1 MITKKYKYFRS
12 LVLAGAAGL
21 ALTPVAA
28 HAQITAPKPAD
39 DQKPGDDQT
48 DGGLTE
54 VVVTAQKRS
63 ENNQTTP
70 IAISVLGATAI
81 ADRHVQS
88 LLDLGDGAIPSLR
101 IAPFFSRPGALIVNV
116 RGIGVLADS
125 NQPARDQGVGVY
137 VNGVYQGRPQGLGT
151 ALFDVENIEVL
162 KGPQGTLF
170 GRNTEGGAVSIVTK
184 LPSGK
189 FKMNTTFGFGNYG
202 AYQASTHID
211 LPEAHNLS
219 VKFDG
224 VITYR
229 NGQVKNPQPGQ
240 LDFNGYDR
248 RGLRFEV
255 LWKPAP
261 NFRADFAFDTSY
273 DATSTLYLQQ
283 LEAAT
288 GLPAT
293 ATAAAIPAGRL
304 ANIPNLLQ
312 PRRAS
317 VASFGVPQQ
326 ASVGKADGLRLG
338 LDWDIA
344 PRITVKSITA
354 FRRLTQTQYDNGS
367 ASPSLQTPPTTANP
381 TASFLLATSGGPYQ
395 FARYSL
401 APTRQNQFSQELQAI
416 GDIGRVK
423 FVAGAL
429 YYLENVQDSAQAF
442 NTLQSTSADGS
453 TFVVRQIDY
462 AAQVVQ
468 RASHVT
474 TTSIGVYGQGI
485 YTPPIAND
493 MFHLTLGGRFTYDK
507 KEGTLFTVNGA
518 LPIRPV
524 NGVNVSAAIPLNASW
539 SRFDPLVNLAVDLSD
554 DIHLYGKWSTGYRSG
569 GANSRSL
576 TYARFN
582 PESVS
587 IFEIGAKTEFWNNRV
602 RFNVAF
608 YAGSYK
614 DIQLDF
620 SGLYE
625 DIVNGV
631 RVTTTRTTT
640 DTVNAPGTGRVRGAE
655 AEILVAPFRGL
666 TLGASYAY
674 NSVKIPNTVNPF
686 PLAGNNNQV
695 LNVAIPIYQVYTP
708 EHAASGSIDYEVP
721 LDGVKIRTHVDAN
734 YDSGFYVNY
743 NDPTIDA
750 RTGAVRYVQPKGD
763 PGFIVNGRLALSDID
778 VGAGDARLTVAV
790 WVRNMFNEQHVFY
803 RSASPGAGVNGFF
816 NDFRTFGIEANIKF

>member
-1 MITKKYKYFRS
+1 MIAKHSKYLRM
-12 LVLAGAAGL
+12 L
-21 ALTPVAA
+21 ALASVAGIGIMPVAA
-28 HAQITAPKPAD
+28 HAQAVAAAPD
-39 DQKPGDDQT
+39 DQKPNAAD
-48 DGGLTE
+48 DGGLVE

-70 IAISVLGATAI
+70 IAISVLGDAALT
-81 ADRHVQS
+81 DRHVQS
-88 LLDLGDGAIPSLR
+88 LVDLGDGAIPSLR
-101 IAPFFSRPGALIVNV
+101 IAPFFSRPGALIINV
-116 RGIGVLADS
+116 RGIGVLSDS

-137 VNGVYQGRPQGLGT
+137 VDGVYLGRAQGLGT
-151 ALFDVENIEVL
+151 ALYDVENIEVL

-184 LPSGK
+184 RPSGK
-189 FKMNTTFGFGNYG
+189 FKANTTFGIGNYG
-202 AYQASTHID
+202 SYQAATHID
-211 LPEAHNLS
+211 LPEAMNFS
-219 VKFDG
+219 VKLDA
-224 VITYR
+224 VVTYR
-229 NGQVKNPQPGQ
+229 GPFVSNPLPGA
-240 LDFNGYDR
+240 LGFNSFDK
-248 RGLRFEV
+248 RGLRFET
-255 LWKPAP
+255 LWKPSDS
-261 NFRADFAFDTSY
+261 FRADFAFETSY
-273 DATSTLYLQQ
+273 DATSTLYQQ
-283 LEAAT
+283 FISAGT

-293 ATAAAIPAGRL
+293 ATASAIVAGRV
-304 ANIPNLLQ
+304 ANIPNIIQ
-312 PRRAS
+312 PTRAS
-317 VASFGVPQQ
+317 FSPVGVPQQ
-326 ASVGKADGLRLG
+326 ASVGKTDGLRLG
-338 LDWDIA
+338 LDWDVA
-344 PRITVKSITA
+344 PKITIKSITA

-367 ASPSLQTPPTTANP
+367 ASPTLQVVPTTANP
-381 TASFLLATSGGPYQ
+381 TASFLLATSNGPYQ

-416 GDIGRVK
+416 GEWGRIK

-442 NTLQSTSADGS
+442 NTNVSTSADGS
-453 TFVVRQIDY
+453 TNVLRQIDFN
-462 AAQVVQ
+462 AQVVQ

-493 MFHLTLGGRFTYDK
+493 IFHLTLGGRWTRDK

-518 LPIRPV
+518 LPIVPV
-524 NGVNVSAAIPLNASW
+524 NGVNVSAAIPLNLTT
-539 SRFDPLVNLAVDLSD
+539 SRFDPLVNLAIDLSD

-582 PESVS
+582 PETVS
-587 IFEIGAKTEFWNNRV
+587 IFEIGAKTEFFNHRV
-602 RFNVAF
+602 RLNFAAYF
-608 YAGSYK
+608 GDYK
-614 DIQLDF
+614 NIQLDF

-640 DTVNAPGTGRVRGAE
+640 DTVNAPGTGKVRGAE
-655 AEILVAPFRGL
+655 VELLVAPVRGL
-666 TLGASYAY
+666 TLSASYAY

-708 EHAASGSIDYEVP
+708 DHAASGAIDWELP
-721 LDGVKIRTHVDAN
+721 LNGVKLRTHIDAN

-750 RTGAVRYVQPKGD
+750 RTGAVRFQQPKGD
-763 PGFIVNGRLALSDID
+763 PGFVVNGRFAIGDID
-778 VGAGDARLTVAV
+778 LGAGDARLTVAV
-790 WVRNMFNEQHVFY
+790 WVRNMFNEQHLFY
-803 RSASPGAGVNGFF
+803 KSATPSGGVSGFF
-816 NDFRTFGIEANIKF
+816 NDFRTFGIEGNIKF